1 MFKTIDVKENQDKLC
16 QILRQAYTDKNK
28 FDQIKKIFEDPLQ
41 QIGGITGSMYMN
53 NKNSNVA
60 ASNVKAQQDLAK
72 LVVLENNLQKYLS
85 CVNSD
90 LQEMGRQAS
99 KIYSLQDAL
108 KENRKKASNMQE
120 TAREAAERSQ
130 LVSDPYSQ
138 TSYQESWFPLGRPLK
153 KDNVPVLLAF
163 SIFFLVFAFAMF
175 LRLSSLDLEF
185 VPSMMRRNAL
195 VSNFIS
201 DYKPQILK

>member
-1 MFKTIDVKENQDKLC
+1 MLKQPLDIKEDTTCRSIRQD
-16 QILRQAYTDKNK
+16 YTDKNK
-28 FDQIKKIFEDPLQ
+28 FDQVKKVFEDPIQ
-41 QIGGITGSMYMN
+41 AIGGITGNMYMA
-53 NKNSNVA
+53 NKNSTNSS
-60 ASNVKAQQDLAK
+60 SNVKAKNDLAK
-72 LVVLENNLQKYLS
+72 LIVLENNLQKYLS

-99 KIYSLQDAL
+99 KIYTLQDTL
-108 KENRKKASNMQE
+108 KENRKKAREMEE

-130 LVSDPYSQ
+130 LVTDPYSQ

-175 LRLSSLDLEF
+175 LRLSSLNLEF
-185 VPSMMRRNAL
+185 IPATLKSSNL
-195 VSNFIS
+195 PTNFI
-201 DYKPQILK
+201 YAK